1 MGIKSLNRFLCT
13 NCTKKSI
20 DKINLKELRNKKVV
34 IDTSIYLYKFMS
46 EGNLMENMYLFISI
60 LLHYQII
67 PLFIFDGKPPPEK
80 RDLLKQRRIEK
91 VIAEEKYIKLQS
103 EVNDLSN
110 NKINQNIENEM
121 KKLKRMFIRIN
132 DEEIKKVKCLM
143 DSFGVS
149 YCEAPGEADQL
160 SAFLVNNGN
169 VWGCISDDTDMF
181 LYGCNYV
188 IRNINLLKHTAI
200 LYDTTKILEELEM
213 TNQIFSEIMVLSGT
227 DYNIHSNTSLKETMR
242 WYYEYSKY
250 KQKNQYQDSIDCFY
264 IWLIKNTK
272 YITDYDKLLDVY
284 KMFNF
289 NSLLHLKEWENIEII
304 NKPINK
310 KGIMEIM
317 EKEGFYFGG
326 L

>member
-1 MGIKSLNRFLCT
+1 
-13 NCTKKSI
+13 
-20 DKINLKELRNKKVV
+20 
-34 IDTSIYLYKFMS
+34 
-46 EGNLMENMYLFISI
+46 
-60 LLHYQII
+60 
-67 PLFIFDGKPPPEK
+67 
-80 RDLLKQRRIEK
+80 
-91 VIAEEKYIKLQS
+91 
-103 EVNDLSN
+103 
-110 NKINQNIENEM
+110 
-121 KKLKRMFIRIN
+121 
-132 DEEIKKVKCLM
+132 M
-143 DSFGVS
+143 DCFGVS

-181 LYGCNYV
+181 LYGCSYV
-188 IRNINLLKHTAI
+188 IRNISLLNHTAI

-242 WYYEYSKY
+242 WYYKYLKY
-250 KQKNQYQDSIDCFY
+250 KQKNQQKYENECENECENSIDSFY

-272 YITDYDKLLDVY
+272 YIRDYDKLIDVY

-317 EKEGFYFGG
+317 EKEGFYFSG
-326 L
+326 